1 MLARCRFGGAC
12 VNDTVIHLA
21 TSRMPFGGMG
31 ESGMGGY
38 HGKDSF
44 DTFSHQAAVV
54 DKATWLDLPVRYQP
68 YTRVKE
74 KLLRLFLP

>member
-1 MLARCRFGGAC
+1 MCIRDR
-12 VNDTVIHLA
+12 
-21 TSRMPFGGMG
+21 
-31 ESGMGGY
+31 
-38 HGKDSF
+38 
-44 DTFSHQAAVV
+44 